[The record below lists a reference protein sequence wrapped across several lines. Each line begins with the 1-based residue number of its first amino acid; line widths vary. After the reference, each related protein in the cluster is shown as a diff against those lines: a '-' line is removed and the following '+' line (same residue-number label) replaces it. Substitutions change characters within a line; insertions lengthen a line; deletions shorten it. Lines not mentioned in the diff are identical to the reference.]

1 MGSSFE
7 IMKNSNKNSENITE
21 WFNLSQDNDDNSEY
35 ESSLWT
41 DMPEFVQEK
50 KEDSYAK
57 IIFRFENQNDLDD
70 FSSLIGQK
78 LTNKTKSTW
87 FPFKKHRQDLNEKFF
102 YVDDDISNE
111 T

>member
-1 MGSSFE
+1 MDNETSLNDWFDTG
-7 IMKNSNKNSENITE
+7 NQSN
-21 WFNLSQDNDDNSEY
+21 NDEY

-57 IIFRFENQNDLDD
+57 IIFRFENKSDLND

-87 FPFKKHRQDLNEKFF
+87 FPFKKHRQDVHEKFF
-102 YVDDDISNE
+102 YVDENTNDKS
-111 T
+111 